1 MWYLFSMTVTPQPR
15 GLLRRLG
22 AHLAPVAAVTALTA
36 AAALSVPAAAHA
48 DEPFSLE
55 FDGAAGTLPSAL
67 QHETGAGGWGNN
79 EVQNYTADRLNSRLD
94 GNGNLLIE
102 ARRAATGGWTS
113 ARLTTKDSF
122 EFTYG
127 TISARISL
135 PQRRGLHPA
144 FWLLGSDI
152 DSVGY
157 PAAGEVDIAE
167 TINTSDWVHV
177 GVHGPTALGTAM
189 GSLDLSL
196 ADLLPGLPLPGPLAG
211 RWERGHD
218 LTGIDPGD
226 FHVYAV
232 TKSSSQIRFTID
244 GNAVYTI
251 NRSSLNGDERWVF
264 DKPMYALLNVA
275 VGGIWPGPPSSTTPS
290 PATMTVDWL
299 RYTPST
305 PAP

>member
-1 MWYLFSMTVTPQPR
+1 MTASP
-15 GLLRRLG
+15 LLRGFRRRPRT
-22 AHLAPVAAVTALTA
+22 HLAAAVAVAALTA
-36 AAALSVPAAAHA
+36 TTMLSGPAPAHA
-48 DEPFSLE
+48 DDPFSLE
-55 FDGAAGTLPSAL
+55 FDGAAGTMPSAL
-67 QHETGAGGWGNN
+67 NHETGAGGWGNN

-135 PQRRGLHPA
+135 PQGRGLHPA

-152 DSVGY
+152 DSAGY
-157 PAAGEVDIAE
+157 PAVGEVDIAE
-167 TINTSDWVHV
+167 TINTADWVRV
-177 GVHGPTALGTAM
+177 GAHGPTTLGTAT
-189 GSLDLSL
+189 GSLGISL
-196 ADLLPGLPLPGPLAG
+196 ADLIPGFPLPGPLAG

-232 TKSSSQIRFTID
+232 TKTSSQIRFTID
-244 GNAVYTI
+244 GNAVHTI
-251 NRSSLNGDERWVF
+251 NRSSLTGDERWVF

-275 VGGIWPGPPSSTTPS
+275 VGGNWPGPPSSTTPS

-299 RYTPST
+299 RYTP
-305 PAP
+305 